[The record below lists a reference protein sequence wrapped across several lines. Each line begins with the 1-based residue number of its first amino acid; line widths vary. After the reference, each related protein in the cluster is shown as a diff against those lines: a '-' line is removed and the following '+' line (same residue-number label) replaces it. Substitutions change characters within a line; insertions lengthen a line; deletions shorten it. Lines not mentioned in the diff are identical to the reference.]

1 MPHETQNKPSPGMIR
16 LPYGEE
22 YIEFSPSGTRVVGIY
37 TPNHAEAAEDPIR
50 LIRDALDHPIDSPSL
65 TDIAAGKRDALIL
78 IDDITRETPAHILLP
93 PLIDDLEAAGINAT
107 NITALIAL
115 GTHRPMSN
123 EEILA
128 KVGPAVLERINV
140 LQHDHRTAT
149 LRSLGKTPNRTPVEV
164 NQRLFEVDLVIGTG
178 AVVPHHIAGFS
189 AGAKI
194 VQPGVSGAATTAATH
209 MFSARAET
217 PLLGQIE
224 TPVRKEMELIAD
236 RCGMAHIL
244 NVTLNPDGQLVN
256 ARFGAMRPTFR
267 QAVADARKIYGVPTA
282 HNLDVVV
289 ASSHPCDIEF
299 WQAHKSLYPA
309 SLMVRPGGTI
319 IVVTPCPEGVTVTH
333 RELLEYAA
341 EPAETILH
349 RYETNQL
356 DDRVAASLAVA
367 WARVREHAHIM
378 IVSDGITSGEA
389 LALGFERSPTVGQA
403 LSKLSAASADQ
414 LNIGVLTHAPDTLPL
429 PT

>member
-1 MPHETQNKPSPGMIR
+1 MPYENQNKPFPDMIR
-16 LPYGEE
+16 LPYGEDH
-22 YIEFSPSGTRVVGIY
+22 IEFSASGTRVVGIY
-37 TPNHAEAAEDPIR
+37 TPNHPAPAEDPAR
-50 LIRDALDHPIDSPSL
+50 LIRDALDHPIESPPL
-65 TDIAAGKRDALIL
+65 TDIAAGKRNALIL

-93 PLIDDLEAAGINAT
+93 PLIDDLESGGIKAS
-107 NITALIAL
+107 NITVLIAL

-123 EEILA
+123 DEIIA
-128 KVGPAVLERINV
+128 KVGRGVLERVEV

-149 LRSLGKTPNRTPVEV
+149 LRNLGETPNQTPVEV
-164 NQRLFEVDLVIGTG
+164 NQQLFEFDLVLGTG

-209 MFSARAET
+209 MFSARAKT

-236 RCGMAHIL
+236 RCGMTHIL

-256 ARFGAMRPTFR
+256 ARFGAMRQTFR
-267 QAVADARKIYGVPTA
+267 KAVTDARKIYGVPTA

-299 WQAHKSLYPA
+299 WQAHKSLYPSA
-309 SLMVRPGGTI
+309 LMVRPGGSI

-333 RELLEYAA
+333 RELLKYAA
-341 EPAETILH
+341 EPAEAILH

-367 WARVREHAHIM
+367 WARVREQAHVIL
-378 IVSDGITSGEA
+378 VSDGITNAEA
-389 LALGFERSPTVGQA
+389 LALGFERSPTVEEA
-403 LSKLSAASADQ
+403 LSKIAATSAGQ
-414 LNIGVLTHAPDTLPL
+414 LDIGVLTHAPDTLPL
-429 PT
+429 LD

>member
-1 MPHETQNKPSPGMIR
+1 
-16 LPYGEE
+16 
-22 YIEFSPSGTRVVGIY
+22 
-37 TPNHAEAAEDPIR
+37 
-50 LIRDALDHPIDSPSL
+50 
-65 TDIAAGKRDALIL
+65 
-78 IDDITRETPAHILLP
+78 
-93 PLIDDLEAAGINAT
+93 
-107 NITALIAL
+107 
-115 GTHRPMSN
+115 
-123 EEILA
+123 
-128 KVGPAVLERINV
+128 
-140 LQHDHRTAT
+140 
-149 LRSLGKTPNRTPVEV
+149 
-164 NQRLFEVDLVIGTG
+164 
-178 AVVPHHIAGFS
+178 
-189 AGAKI
+189 
-194 VQPGVSGAATTAATH
+194 

-217 PLLGQIE
+217 PLLGQTE

-236 RCGMAHIL
+236 RCGMEHIL

-267 QAVADARKIYGVPTA
+267 QCVADTRKIYGVPTA
-282 HNLDVVV
+282 HNLDAVV

-309 SLMVRPGGTI
+309 ALMVKPGGTI

-367 WARVREHAHIM
+367 WARVRQHAHIM
-378 IVSDGITSGEA
+378 IVSDGITNGEA

-429 PT
+429 LT